1 MDGMEKITARIRE
14 DADRELE
21 TLNAQTDRQ
30 IADLQA
36 QAQAQQASQQQAN
49 AGAGA
54 QGDQK
59 KDDVVDAEFEE
70 VKDDKK

>member
-1 MDGMEKITARIRE
+1 MQA
-14 DADRELE
+14 A
-21 TLNAQTDRQ
+21 
-30 IADLQA
+30 QA

-54 QGDQK
+54 QGGQK